1 MEISLASDFADG
13 RVGHATIAMRIVHGF
28 CASRRQ
34 SSKPCASPFSR
45 RSNNH

>member
-34 SSKPCASPFSR
+34 NSKPMRVTDQSQEQQS
-45 RSNNH
+45 